1 MPKKKKS
8 PATSLVCVYKIYNWL
23 VGKLESKRLVN
34 SYNLNSWEASA
45 VKLSIVEIIDPRS
58 PIMNMFTKISLH
70 HLYSSTLQLPNY
82 KSSKVGFFTSV

>member
-1 MPKKKKS
+1 VRGVS
-8 PATSLVCVYKIYNWL
+8 R
-23 VGKLESKRLVN
+23 KLQSKMLVN

-58 PIMNMFTKISLH
+58 PSMNTFTKISLH

-82 KSSKVGFFTSV
+82 KSSKVGFFFTSVWMLFD

>member
-1 MPKKKKS
+1 M
-8 PATSLVCVYKIYNWL
+8 TNQMH
-23 VGKLESKRLVN
+23 VN

-58 PIMNMFTKISLH
+58 PSMNTFSKTSLH

-82 KSSKVGFFTSV
+82 RSGEVGFFFTSV